1 MNNFFHKKRLKTE
14 ATDASSTQ
22 PEADFGD
29 TSTIDVAEV
38 SARLKKNRF
47 SSQAK
52 GYASSV
58 WLFARNHRI
67 ASICICVV
75 LVAAIISLGA
85 FGFIA
90 LKNPLYGYAQAAAS
104 KSSIMRTMPISG
116 TLESGDK
123 YEITSLVSGKVISS
137 AFDVGDKVTK
147 NDVLYQLDDTEAKLA
162 AERAKNE
169 VDMASDSTSAAPTT
183 YRIISSEA
191 GTVQSLSIKA
201 GSTVSPGS
209 QVGTLLR
216 DDGSVTAITSY
227 VSGTVSVLSVRAGQS
242 LSAGQI
248 IASVNSSSSEA
259 EKNRPYYKRSAE
271 IELQAAQRQLE
282 HYSIKS
288 PVTGVVVEKKT
299 KNGDNVNATDHENPM
314 MVILDTSNLK
324 FTFSVDEETV
334 CNLEKGQ
341 VVSVKS
347 ESAPDANFKGEIL
360 TVSREGILS
369 EDNKLMFDVTVIVNE
384 PEDLRAGMKVSGS
397 VLLDS
402 VQNVLSVPTKSL
414 MESDGTQALVFV
426 KSDESDT
433 AADIEK
439 SNTLALEYPHI
450 KVPAGCRLVSV
461 RYGLSDGTF
470 VHIKSGLKLGDIVV
484 YKPRNSHILVENP
497 DDDKKESSAPSKVI
511 TPPSE
516 EKVSLPT
523 DNTQTPDEEN
533 IPEIPDTTEAIT
545 GEA

>member
-1 MNNFFHKKRLKTE
+1 MNNFFHKKRVKTE
-14 ATDASSTQ
+14 TYDTLSAQ
-22 PEADFGD
+22 PKADFGD
-29 TSTIDVAEV
+29 TSTIDVEEV
-38 SARLKKNRF
+38 SARLKKGKF
-47 SSQAK
+47 SSRAK

-67 ASICICVV
+67 ASICICVI
-75 LVAAIISLGA
+75 LIAAIISLGA

-90 LKNPLYGYAQAAAS
+90 LKNPLYGYAQAAAA

-123 YEITSLVSGKVISS
+123 YEVTSLASGKVISS

-162 AERAKNE
+162 VERAKNE
-169 VDMASDSTSAAPTT
+169 VEMASDTTSSAPTT

-191 GTVQSLSIKA
+191 GTVQSLTIKA

-216 DDGSVTAITSY
+216 EDGSVSAITSY
-227 VSGTVSVLSVRAGQS
+227 VSGTVTVLSVRTGQS

-248 IASVNSSSSEA
+248 IASVNSNSSDA

-288 PVTGVVVEKKT
+288 PVTGVVVEKKI

-334 CNLEKGQ
+334 RELEKGQ

-360 TVSREGILS
+360 TVSREGVLS

-402 VQNVLSVPTKSL
+402 VQNVLSVPTKAL

-433 AADIEK
+433 AAEIEK
-439 SNTLALEYPHI
+439 SNSLALEYPHI
-450 KVPAGCRLVSV
+450 KVPAGCRLASV
-461 RYGLSDGTF
+461 KYGLSDGTF

-484 YKPRNSHILVENP
+484 YKPRNNHILVEEAKK
-497 DDDKKESSAPSKVI
+497 DKNDSPAPSKVI
-511 TPPSE
+511 TPSSE
-516 EKVSLPT
+516 DNVTLPAE
-523 DNTQTPDEEN
+523 NTQIPTEEN
-533 IPEIPDTTEAIT
+533 SLQVPDTTGAIV